1 MAHTKSFGRPLTIL
15 FLASILQASPVQA
28 SLGPSLAVSAAAT
41 SMPAVLQAS
50 TAENSSAKSVSR
62 ITGHWRSS
70 DAVAIPD
77 SKHPQAPSDLSANLE
92 LSAAPGSARLDRM
105 ILLLAPS
112 AAQQKALQAELAAQ
126 LNPASP
132 EYHKWLTPTAFA
144 DAYSNSPSDVA
155 AVSAWLTSQG
165 FQVAPLPASRGWIE
179 FSGTIAEVE
188 QAFHTQVDSLS
199 TSSGT
204 RFVLT
209 QSVSIPAALVPVVQG
224 LVSLDGAL
232 SSPALTQPQPLTIS
246 ADGLASQTSLGH
258 SAALTPQLAAQLLH
272 FDMLHA
278 SGTTG
283 AGQTIAVAARSN
295 VNATDIAAFRAAFGL
310 PASALRILPIG
321 ADPGFTP
328 DQAEA
333 TLAVS
338 WVGTAAPGAQ
348 ITLAPAATT
357 EATDGLDLS
366 LAAIVDQELAHT
378 VAVGYSTC
386 ENALS
391 AAHQAFYAALYQQAA
406 AEGITVIAASG
417 DSGASACHAAG
428 NATPVTSGYAVNA
441 LASTPWNT
449 AVGVAAFGI
458 AGPSAGTSAL
468 SAWSPSTIEDSA
480 YASGGGASTL
490 YPAPAWQPI
499 PSNSEGGPAA
509 SVVHNRLIPDLAL
522 PTAIEGTANPGLAFC
537 LSEPKLRVASTSN
550 CTLVRAGG
558 SSAATALFAGIS
570 ALIEQKYGQQGNLAP
585 HLYPLSRQAGVF
597 TDITQGS
604 AQLPCEPS
612 SPGCSADQKI
622 GFTAATGY
630 DLATGL
636 GVVNAHGMVS
646 GWANPEVT
654 GTALA
659 NVTNTT
665 GPSQTI
671 NPSGSVVLSA
681 NVVSGNGGPA
691 PTGTVTFFDNST
703 SQNVATVALDIGTG
717 ESSSAQVTVTG
728 VLSQGGHQIIAD
740 YSGDTIYAP
749 AQSGPVVVEVQPSS
763 TTTTVVPS
771 TSIPSGGSTFT
782 VSATIT
788 SLDAGTGAVPPS
800 GTVDFRLDGVSQGTK
815 QVITGTP
822 STASI
827 SMTAP
832 YTGGAHQIVG
842 FYSGDNNYYNSTS
855 NAVTITVSKTA
866 PTVTLTPSTTTPLAG
881 SSVQLT
887 ASIAPPGTG
896 GTPPSGTVEFTLD
909 GASVGTA
916 TVTTG
921 SPSTAVL
928 TITAPSV
935 GGHTLTAI
943 YSGDTNYSS
952 VTSPSVTITI
962 AKVAT
967 SLAIAP
973 ASTTPLGGSPLLI
986 TATISLTGT
995 SAAVPTG
1002 TITFTLDGTTAGT
1015 QTVSSGTTASITIT
1029 APTSGVHTLQASY
1042 SGDSNFLSSTSPSVN
1057 ITIAKTPTTTAVVPA
1072 TLTPTA
1078 GAALQVTATIT
1089 PSTAGTTQPTGNVTF
1104 TVDGVSAG
1112 VASVTAGSP
1121 STATVT
1127 ITTLTSGAH
1136 VLSALY
1142 SGDTYYAAS
1151 TSAAVTVTVS
1161 KSPSTTVVTPATL
1174 TPTAGGSLLV
1184 SASITSSSPAPTNPT
1199 GTVTFYLD
1207 GVSQGIGTVTAGSPS
1222 TASVTIPVV
1231 TAGAHVLT
1239 ATYSGDTAYAT
1250 STSAAV
1256 SIVAAKGAT
1265 VTTVTAT
1272 PPALNLGTTETLTAT
1287 VAPASAITGTLYTI
1301 TGTVAFYDN
1310 GTTLLGTAVVSSN
1323 VATLSSVTLANN
1335 VSHSITAIYSG
1346 DTNWLASASAALP
1359 LAATTLPDYV
1369 VLTSNLSTV
1378 PPGQALV
1385 LTVTVTPTSTPVTG
1399 AEQNPT
1405 GNVIFYDGTTILGTV
1420 SLAAALTGDSSS
1432 AALTTQ
1438 TLPGGQDVIYAFYQ
1452 GDLYYDAADSNLL
1465 TLDVQDFTIVPAPT
1479 NPATNLTI
1487 VQGTS
1492 GAASFIVS
1500 GLGGYN
1506 NVIQVV
1512 CAVPTQDDMTCQAS
1526 PQEITPTGT
1535 ATFVITTF
1543 TPGEQGVTTTAS
1555 HRNPPIWPRAGGGA
1569 ALAVLGFFLLPFGRR
1584 SRIFAGRNWA
1594 GKNARRLMILVLLLV
1609 GLGGVGL
1616 GCSSVSGVNG
1626 TGTPLGVATLQITA
1640 SANIDNTVVSHSVY
1654 LTVNVVAPTSNQ

>member
-1 MAHTKSFGRPLTIL
+1 
-15 FLASILQASPVQA
+15 
-28 SLGPSLAVSAAAT
+28 
-41 SMPAVLQAS
+41 
-50 TAENSSAKSVSR
+50 
-62 ITGHWRSS
+62 
-70 DAVAIPD
+70 
-77 SKHPQAPSDLSANLE
+77 
-92 LSAAPGSARLDRM
+92 M

-112 AAQQKALQAELAAQ
+112 TAQQKALTNELAAQ

-132 EYHKWLTPTAFA
+132 DYHKWLTPAAFA
-144 DAYSNSPSDVA
+144 EAYSNSPSDVA
-155 AVSAWLTSQG
+155 AVSAWLTDQG
-165 FQVAPLPASRGWIE
+165 FQVATLPASRGWIE
-179 FSGTIAEVE
+179 FSGTVAQVE
-188 QAFHTQVDSLS
+188 QAFHTQIDSVA
-199 TSSGT
+199 TSSGI
-204 RFVLT
+204 RFLLART
-209 QSVSIPAALVPVVQG
+209 VSIPAALAPVVQG

-232 SSPALTQPQPLTIS
+232 SAPALTQPQPLRIS
-246 ADGLASQTSLGH
+246 AADLAAQTSLGH

-272 FDMLHA
+272 FDTLHA
-278 SGTTG
+278 SGTNG
-283 AGQTIAVAARSN
+283 AAQSIAIASRSTVNPSDIAV
-295 VNATDIAAFRAAFGL
+295 FRAAFGL
-310 PASALRILPIG
+310 PASAPKIIPIG
-321 ADPGFTP
+321 TDPSLADPAITP
-328 DQAEA
+328 SLNQDQAEA
-333 TLAVS
+333 TLAVA
-338 WVGTAAPGAQ
+338 WAGAVAPEAQ

-357 EATDGLDLS
+357 GATDGLDLS
-366 LAAIVDQELAHT
+366 LAAIIDQTLAHT

-386 ENALS
+386 EAALS
-391 AAHQAFYAALYQQAA
+391 PAHQAFYAALYQQAA
-406 AEGITVIAASG
+406 AQGISVITASG
-417 DSGASACHAAG
+417 DSGASACHTSG
-428 NATPVTSGYAVNA
+428 STTPVTSGYAVNA

-458 AGPSAGTSAL
+458 SGPSNEPRAL
-468 SAWSPSTIEDSA
+468 SAWSPIGTEDPA
-480 YASGGGASTL
+480 YAGGGGGSTL
-490 YPAPAWQPI
+490 YPAPTWQPI
-499 PSNSEGGPAA
+499 PANSDQAA
-509 SVVHNRLIPDLAL
+509 STTGIHNRLVPDLSL
-522 PTAIEGTANPGLAFC
+522 PTAIDETANPGLAFC
-537 LSEPKLRVASTSN
+537 LSQSETSAKSN
-550 CTLVRAGG
+550 TGCTLVRAGG
-558 SSAATALFAGIS
+558 SSAAASLFAGIA
-570 ALIEQKYGQQGNLAP
+570 ALIQQKNGQQGNLAP
-585 HLYPLSRQAGVF
+585 HLYPPSRQTEFF
-597 TDITQGS
+597 TDVKQGS
-604 AQLPCEPS
+604 AKLPCEPS
-612 SPGCSADQKI
+612 TPNCEPDGQI
-622 GFTAATGY
+622 GFSAATGY

-636 GVVNAHGMVS
+636 GVVNAHGMVT

-659 NVTNTT
+659 TVTNTT

-681 NVVSGNGGPA
+681 NVVSGDGGPA

-728 VLSQGGHQIIAD
+728 VLAQGGHQIIAD
-740 YSGDTIYAP
+740 YSGDTNYAP
-749 AQSGPVVVEVQPSS
+749 AHSGPIVVEVQPSS
-763 TTTTVVPS
+763 TTTSVVPS
-771 TSIPSGGSTFT
+771 TSTPGGGTTFT

-800 GTVDFRLDGVSQGTK
+800 GTIDFRLDGVSQGTK

-855 NAVTITVSKTA
+855 NADTITVSKSA

-887 ASIAPPGTG
+887 ASITPPGTG
-896 GTPPSGTVEFTLD
+896 ATPPSGTVTFTLD
-909 GASVGTA
+909 GASVGTS

-928 TITAPSV
+928 TITAPAV
-935 GGHTLTAI
+935 GGHTLAAI
-943 YSGDTNYSS
+943 YSGDTNYTS

-967 SLAIAP
+967 SLALAP
-973 ASTTPLGGSPLLI
+973 ATTTPLGGSPLLV
-986 TATISLTGT
+986 TATISLTGSST
-995 SAAVPTG
+995 ATPSG
-1002 TITFTLDGTTAGT
+1002 TITFTLDGSTAGT
-1015 QTVSSGTTASITIT
+1015 QTVSGGTTASITIT
-1029 APTSGVHTLQASY
+1029 APASGVHTLQASY

-1057 ITIAKTPTTTAVVPA
+1057 ITIAKTPTTTVVVPA

-1089 PSTAGTTQPTGNVTF
+1089 PSTAGTTKPTGNVTF

-1112 VASVTAGSP
+1112 VSSVTAGSP
-1121 STATVT
+1121 STATVN

-1136 VLSALY
+1136 VLVATY
-1142 SGDTYYAAS
+1142 SGDTYYAS
-1151 TSAAVTVTVS
+1151 SVSAAVTVTVS
-1161 KSPSTTVVTPATL
+1161 KSPSTTIVTPATL
-1174 TPTAGGSLLV
+1174 TPTAGASLLV

-1207 GVSQGIGTVTAGSPS
+1207 AASQGIGTVTAGSPS
-1222 TASVTIPVV
+1222 VASVTIPVIP
-1231 TAGAHVLT
+1231 AGSHVLT
-1239 ATYSGDTAYAT
+1239 ATYSGDTAYVT

-1256 SIVAAKGAT
+1256 AIVAAKGAT

-1272 PPALNLGTTETLTAT
+1272 PPALAPGTTETLTAA
-1287 VAPASAITGTLYTI
+1287 VAPAVAVTGTLYTI

-1323 VATLSSVTLANN
+1323 VAALAGVTLANN
-1335 VSHSITAIYSG
+1335 VAHSITAIYSG
-1346 DTNWLASASAALP
+1346 DINWLASASAALP

-1369 VLTSNLSTV
+1369 VLTSNFSTV

-1385 LTVTVTPTSTPVTG
+1385 LTVTVTPTSTPVLG

-1405 GNVIFYDGTTILGTV
+1405 GNIVFYDGTTILGTV
-1420 SLAAALTGDSSS
+1420 ALAAATLGDSST

-1438 TLPGGQDVIYAFYQ
+1438 TLPGGQDVIYASYQ
-1452 GDLYYDAADSNLL
+1452 GDFYYDAADSNLL
-1465 TLDVQDFTIVPAPT
+1465 TLDVQNFTIVPAPS
-1479 NPATNLTI
+1479 NPATNLNI
-1487 VQGTS
+1487 IQGTS
-1492 GAASFIVS
+1492 GSASFIVS

-1535 ATFVITTF
+1535 ATFIITTF
-1543 TPGEQGVTTTAS
+1543 TPGEQPVTTTAS
-1555 HRNPPIWPRAGGGA
+1555 RRNPPLWPTHWTRSAGGA
-1569 ALAVLGFFLLPFGRR
+1569 ALAILGFFLLPYGRR
-1584 SRIFAGRNWA
+1584 ARILAGKNWA
-1594 GKNARRLMILVLLLV
+1594 GKNARRLMILALLLV

-1654 LTVNVVAPTSNQ
+1654 LTVNVIAPTTTQ